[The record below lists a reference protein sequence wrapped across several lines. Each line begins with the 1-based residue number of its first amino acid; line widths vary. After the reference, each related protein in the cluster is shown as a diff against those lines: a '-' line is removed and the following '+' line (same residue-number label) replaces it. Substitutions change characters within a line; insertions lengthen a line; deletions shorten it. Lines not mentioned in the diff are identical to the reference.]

1 MTAKEII
8 QKHARNNGDYIP
20 DYEFPAL
27 EEAMN
32 KYANERILS
41 VAREAVH
48 NEPEFPGSMPD
59 EMWEILK
66 RDRHACEKS
75 HRIAVGETKQNILTR
90 IESKLEES

>member
-41 VAREAVH
+41 VAREAVEESTPT
-48 NEPEFPGSMPD
+48 NWLDPLLTGKDRVVSEASD
-59 EMWEILK
+59 CREIEALLN
-66 RDRHACEKS
+66 
-75 HRIAVGETKQNILTR
+75 AVKQCILSR
-90 IESKLEES
+90 IEKLTEDE